1 MKKVLA
7 VSAIL
12 IIIALFAVLFIGY
25 DFLKTI
31 ENRETYVGV
40 TYCGDSVA
48 EGKLLIDKVKGYT
61 NLFVLQSGSLQRDF
75 KSVDELGDYAVSS
88 GLYFLPYFGTYIE
101 ESFSRSEEHTSEL
114 QSRLHLVC
122 RLLVEK

>member
-1 MKKVLA
+1 MKKILA

-75 KSVDELGDYAVSS
+75 ESVDELGDYAISA
-88 GLYFLPYFGTYIE
+88 GMYFPAIFWQL
-101 ESFSRSEEHTSEL
+101 R
-114 QSRLHLVC
+114 
-122 RLLVEK
+122 